1 MGGAPRIEHAVR
13 AFILNDILEGQDPGE
28 LTDTTPLL
36 STAILDSM
44 ATLKLVLFLEK
55 EFSISID
62 AAEVDAAHLDTIE
75 LIAQLVRAKTAGTG
89 PDGSA

>member
-1 MGGAPRIEHAVR
+1 MGGASGIEGAVR
-13 AFILNDILEGQDPGE
+13 AFILNDILAGENPGE
-28 LTDTTPLL
+28 LTDATPLL

-55 EFSISID
+55 EFSVSID

-75 LIAQLVRAKTAGTG
+75 RIAQLVRTKTARTKT
-89 PDGSA
+89 